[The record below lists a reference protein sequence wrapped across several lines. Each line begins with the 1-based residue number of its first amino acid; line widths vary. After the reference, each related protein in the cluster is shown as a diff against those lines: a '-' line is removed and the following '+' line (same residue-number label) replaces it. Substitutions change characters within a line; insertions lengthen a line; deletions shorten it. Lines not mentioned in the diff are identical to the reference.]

1 MHGQVIP
8 MDEERGVGQPRL
20 EDAERLPVKCR
31 TGGRD
36 ARAGLG
42 LGRFHAVTLQLASN
56 GLDVGCEDGE
66 ACGSQ
71 CLELRELGQLTFQLR
86 AWLRRQDL
94 EIRSRSQRGERVLRP
109 ATWMLTAADGVNARA
124 DLQLA
129 DASVEI
135 ANAEDDMI
143 DMERRGGLREG
154 CGDHGQ
160 E

>member
-66 ACGSQ
+66 AYGSQ
-71 CLELRELGQLTFQLR
+71 GLELRELGQLTFQLR

-94 EIRSRSQRGERVLRP
+94 ELRSRSQRAHPVLRP
-109 ATWMLTAADGVNARA
+109 PTSMLTPPDAVNAPP
-124 DLQLA
+124 DPP
-129 DASVEI
+129 
-135 ANAEDDMI
+135 
-143 DMERRGGLREG
+143 
-154 CGDHGQ
+154 
-160 E
+160 